1 MRVTEPYTIFL
12 RTLSSGKQVYYY
24 QFRDEQGRR
33 STPKSTG
40 CTTLSQARRFCNKLY
55 NENAFS
61 VVSSTT
67 LENFAR
73 GFFAPDGEYCKW
85 RAVSNRP
92 LKPESIRRYTLAL
105 ENHILPF
112 FGSVKVDK
120 ITSDMCKK
128 WIVWASEKWQPKTV
142 NSAQGTLNLIFES
155 AIDKGIIQK
164 NPLRRIGLHK
174 ITRKHRELL
183 TVKEIAR
190 LYNRE
195 WPNESQRQA
204 FLLSCVTGMR
214 IGEVLGLTKEDI
226 RKGFVNV
233 HRTYS
238 DRFGL
243 QESTKTY
250 VNRYV
255 PIPEGFPFPE
265 SKTKWAFPAENG
277 EGPVQAHQIYKSF
290 IKRCAALE
298 INTKSRGLT
307 IHTLRNFFISY
318 LQSQNVPESKIRAV
332 AGHSDSTMT
341 DVYTYWTPEMFPEVY
356 EAQFRLYK
364 QITEAQQDELHEVT
378 QRISQRT

>member
-1 MRVTEPYTIFL
+1 
-12 RTLSSGKQVYYY
+12 
-24 QFRDEQGRR
+24 
-33 STPKSTG
+33 
-40 CTTLSQARRFCNKLY
+40 
-55 NENAFS
+55 
-61 VVSSTT
+61 
-67 LENFAR
+67 
-73 GFFAPDGEYCKW
+73 
-85 RAVSNRP
+85 
-92 LKPESIRRYTLAL
+92 
-105 ENHILPF
+105 
-112 FGSVKVDK
+112 
-120 ITSDMCKK
+120 
-128 WIVWASEKWQPKTV
+128 
-142 NSAQGTLNLIFES
+142 
-155 AIDKGIIQK
+155 
-164 NPLRRIGLHK
+164 
-174 ITRKHRELL
+174 
-183 TVKEIAR
+183 
-190 LYNRE
+190 
-195 WPNESQRQA
+195 
-204 FLLSCVTGMR
+204 MR

-298 INTKSRGLT
+298 IDTKSRGLT